1 LYQEKRGIMKQA
13 VAISKSGIQTNNYT
27 GRVVEGE
34 SFITD
39 HVFSCII
46 SGSQDMY
53 IGNKLYHFKEG
64 DFRLFRKN
72 RLVKYAKK
80 PAREGYRT
88 IMVTIAQTTLREIQK
103 EIEYKDK
110 GQRSEDPVFLLKPNG
125 YLTSYIDSLT
135 PYLNDDSPFK
145 DRIVQLKVKELV
157 LILRETLPALGNVLF
172 DFSEPGKLDLEA
184 FMNEH
189 YRYNVE
195 LKQFAYLTGRSLS
208 TFKRDFEKVFHATPN
223 KWLVQRRLQEA
234 QFLIRDKKKRPAE
247 IYLDL
252 GFEDLSHFSFAY
264 KKAFGSAPTQH

>member
-1 LYQEKRGIMKQA
+1 MKQA
-13 VAISKSGIQTNNYT
+13 TPITKPKIQTNNYS
-27 GRVVEGE
+27 GRIVEGE

-39 HVFSCII
+39 HIFSYIV

-53 IGNKLYHFKEG
+53 IGNKLYHFGAG

-72 RLVKYAKK
+72 RLIKYAKK
-80 PAREGYRT
+80 PTRDGYRT
-88 IMVTIAQTTLREIQK
+88 MMITIDQTTLREIKK
-103 EIEYKDK
+103 EIEYKEK
-110 GQRSEDPVFLLKPNG
+110 GNMSEEPVFLLKPNS
-125 YLTSYIDSLT
+125 YLTSYINSLS
-135 PYLNDDSPFK
+135 PYLNEDTSFTEC
-145 DRIVQLKVKELV
+145 IVHLKAKELV
-157 LILRETLPALGNVLF
+157 LILMETLPSLGNILF

-208 TFKRDFEKVFHATPN
+208 TFKRDFEKIFQLTPN
-223 KWLVQRRLQEA
+223 RWLVQRRLQEA

-264 KKAFGSAPTQH
+264 KKAFGSSPTHH